1 MALFTKVLSKE
12 LTSSHIRVNAVAPGL
27 TNTNFAILPR
37 LGASLFTV
45 ISTMGRLGN
54 PQEIANTIVF
64 LASDEASFI
73 NGQII
78 RIDGGL
84 K

>member
-1 MALFTKVLSKE
+1 ME
-12 LTSSHIRVNAVAPGL
+12 Q
-27 TNTNFAILPR
+27 
-37 LGASLFTV
+37 